1 MFWFWLNIP
10 LAAAF
15 FGAWYGIPMWKILKH
30 PDWSCEPAAGQ
41 GGQLAGPQPVLVV
54 NHADHPV
61 GVTPVG
67 AGAGR
72 HR

>member
-30 PDWSCEPAAGQ
+30 PDWASEPADGHS
-41 GGQLAGPQPVLVV
+41 GPLAEAQPVFVV
-54 NHADHPV
+54 DHAEYPAGAASV
-61 GVTPVG
+61 S
-67 AGAGR
+67 AGAGGYR
-72 HR
+72 

>member
-15 FGAWYGIPMWKILKH
+15 FGAWYGIPMWKVLNH
-30 PDWSCEPAAGQ
+30 PDWGSEPAAGHS
-41 GGQLAGPQPVLVV
+41 GQFAAPQAVV
-54 NHADHPV
+54 AVDRGDHPV
-61 GVTPVG
+61 GATPVG

-72 HR
+72 HA